1 MKKIIIG
8 NWKLNLDH
16 LEANQLLQKINYSLP
31 ENIEDKIEIILSPS
45 FTSIRSLQTVINS
58 DKLKIKLSS
67 QNVSQFASGAYTG
80 EVSATQLKK
89 LEIDYGIVGHSERRT
104 LFNEIDLV
112 INDKVNRLIEN
123 DIVPVFC
130 FGEPIEERNSGS
142 YLNFIENQ
150 ISNVNPHNEI
160 DFDKSANII
169 IHHVLDGI
177 KIAKENK
184 INVVSFGIIN
194 QKADIKLINIKTFG
208 CSHFL
213 FSQSYSLFKFF
224 GSSISTAYFCK
235 RFKIRYIIFFY
246 HFRYCTVIHH
256 FGKMSI

>member
-16 LEANQLLQKINYSLP
+16 LEAIQLLQKINYSLP

-45 FTSIRSLQTVINS
+45 FTSIRSLQTVISS

-130 FGEPIEERNSGS
+130 FGEPIEERKSGS
-142 YLNFIENQ
+142 YFNFIENQ
-150 ISNVNPHNEI
+150 INEGLKGLRKDKVNKLVFAYEPIWAIGTGEVASLENIVEVLV
-160 DFDKSANII
+160 FVKNII
-169 IHHVLDGI
+169 SKKPFFNED
-177 KIAKENK
+177 
-184 INVVSFGIIN
+184 
-194 QKADIKLINIKTFG
+194 NIKFIYG
-208 CSHFL
+208 GSVSPDNAQEIL
-213 FSQSYSLFKFF
+213 NSKIIDGVLVGGASLDATKFVD
-224 GSSISTAYFCK
+224 
-235 RFKIRYIIFFY
+235 IIKA
-246 HFRYCTVIHH
+246 VEL
-256 FGKMSI
+256 

>member
-16 LEANQLLQKINYSLP
+16 LEAIQLLQKINYSLP

-45 FTSIRSLQTVINS
+45 FTSIRSLQTVISS

-123 DIVPVFC
+123 DIAPVFC
-130 FGEPIEERNSGS
+130 FGEPTEERKSGS

-150 ISNVNPHNEI
+150 INEGLKGLRKDKVNKLVVAYEPIWAIGTGEVASLENIVEVL
-160 DFDKSANII
+160 DFVKNII
-169 IHHVLDGI
+169 SKKPFFNED
-177 KIAKENK
+177 
-184 INVVSFGIIN
+184 
-194 QKADIKLINIKTFG
+194 NIKFIYG
-208 CSHFL
+208 GSVSPDNAQEIL
-213 FSQSYSLFKFF
+213 NSKIIDGVLVGGASLDATKFVD
-224 GSSISTAYFCK
+224 
-235 RFKIRYIIFFY
+235 IIKA
-246 HFRYCTVIHH
+246 VEL
-256 FGKMSI
+256 